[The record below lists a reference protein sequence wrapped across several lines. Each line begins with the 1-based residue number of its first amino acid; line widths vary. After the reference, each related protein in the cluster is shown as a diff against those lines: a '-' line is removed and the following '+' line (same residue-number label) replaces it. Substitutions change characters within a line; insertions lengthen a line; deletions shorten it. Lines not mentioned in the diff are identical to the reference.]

1 MQLDDVIYSCERIA
15 GISGFPLRV
24 YDGGT
29 CAKECFP
36 QAFEVDP
43 LKPFEPQILA
53 KQGKVSYLITPFHQ
67 FYGSVRHESFT
78 IVLGPIGYEKYTLQ
92 QQHDYAFA
100 LGISLQAFQKLYG
113 MMFSIPPMPLESFLH
128 LLLLLD
134 FYFNGEKKQV
144 KDIVP
149 YLQDDML
156 ENEIPLA
163 NTEHAAVSSAKSG
176 LQEPSTVH
184 NALEY
189 ERCML
194 SYVRGGDEE
203 GLKKYV
209 MNAIHGGVGVLSG
222 DQLRQQKNLF
232 IVSATVVSR
241 AAVEGG
247 MVEDEAMGIS
257 DRYIRHCEEL
267 FSPEAVLRLQYKM
280 VMDYTHRVA
289 TLANSVPLSPLTASV
304 ITYIRQNIT
313 QPLDTQ
319 TLAEQFH
326 VSRKTL
332 HQRFTAEVGQSVA
345 DYVLLE
351 RIRRAKSLLTQ
362 TDRSLAEIADY
373 LGFSSQS
380 HFQTRFKAVTGQT
393 PMQYRKDSQNIKTQ
407 P

>member
-1 MQLDDVIYSCERIA
+1 MHLDDVIYACECIA

-24 YDGGT
+24 YEGST
-29 CAKECFP
+29 CVKKCFP

-43 LKPFEPQILA
+43 FKPFAPQLLS
-53 KQGKVSYLITPFHQ
+53 KQENISYLITPFHQ
-67 FYGSVRHESFT
+67 FYGSVRHESYT
-78 IVLGPIGYEKYTLQ
+78 IVLGPIGYEKYTPQ

-100 LGISLQAFQKLYG
+100 LGIDLQGFRRMYG
-113 MMFSIPPMPLESFLH
+113 MMFSIPPMPLENFLH

-134 FYFNGEKKQV
+134 FYFNNEKKQIRDV
-144 KDIVP
+144 AP

-156 ENEIPLA
+156 EDEVSLA
-163 NTEHAAVSSAKSG
+163 EAEHSAGSAVGDEQSQYPGAHNT
-176 LQEPSTVH
+176 
-184 NALEY
+184 LEY
-189 ERCML
+189 EHQML
-194 SYVRGGDEE
+194 SYVRGGDES
-203 GLKKYV
+203 GLKSFVSK
-209 MNAIHGGVGVLSG
+209 AIHGEAGTLS
-222 DQLRQQKNLF
+222 DNQLRQQKNLF
-232 IVSATVVSR
+232 IVSATLVSR

-247 MVEDEAMGIS
+247 MVEDEAMSLS

-280 VMDYTHRVA
+280 VVDYTHRVA
-289 TLANSVPLSPLTASV
+289 TLANSAPLSPLIASA

-319 TLAEQFH
+319 TLADQFH
-326 VSRKTL
+326 INRKTL
-332 HQRFTAEVGQSVA
+332 YQRFKAEVGQSVA
-345 DYVLLE
+345 DYVLFE

-393 PMQYRKDSQNIKTQ
+393 PMQYRNDAKENKS
-407 P
+407 